1 MRENIRRPALYVVA
15 TPIGNLGDITRRA
28 LDVLRAVDLV
38 AAEDTRVTARLLA
51 HYEIDRPMIAL
62 HQHNERRASQRVLD
76 ALQAGQAV
84 ALTTDAGTPA
94 VSDPGGTLVA
104 AVRAAGIG
112 VIPIP
117 GPSAL
122 TAAWS
127 VAGFPGT
134 GFVFHGFL
142 PSRPGERRAVLQSLA
157 GLAYPLV
164 FYEAPHRALE
174 TVEDLGDQLGWER
187 AVVVGRELTK
197 MFEEVHAC
205 TLAELQ
211 PWLAAESNR
220 QRGEFV
226 IIVAGAAQTAAP
238 QSALGET
245 ALRVLLEELAP
256 AQAARLAARLS
267 GVSRASLYE
276 LAIKLRGKDE
286 RRERE

>member
-1 MRENIRRPALYVVA
+1 MPENIRRPALYVVA
-15 TPIGNLGDITRRA
+15 TPIGNLGDVTVRA
-28 LDVLRAVDLV
+28 LEVLRAVDLV

-51 HYEIDRPMIAL
+51 HYEIDKPMFAV
-62 HQHNERRASQRVLD
+62 HQHNERRAGQRVLD

-104 AVRAAGIG
+104 AVRSAGFAIS
-112 VIPIP
+112 PIP

-127 VAGFPGT
+127 VAGLSGT
-134 GFVFHGFL
+134 GFLFHGFL
-142 PSRPGERRAVLQSLA
+142 PARAGERKEVLRSLA
-157 GLAYPLV
+157 KLTYPLV

-174 TVEDLGDQLGWER
+174 TVRDLGEELGWER
-187 AVVVGRELTK
+187 TVVVGRELTK

-211 PWLAAESNR
+211 PWLAADANR

-226 IIVAGAAQTAAP
+226 LIVAGAQHAGVPANE
-238 QSALGET
+238 LGET
-245 ALRVLLEELAP
+245 ALRVLLDELSP

-267 GVSRASLYE
+267 GAPRALLYD
-276 LAIKLRGKDE
+276 LAVKLRGKE
-286 RRERE
+286 